1 MADDLN
7 EILKHLGAASGKASG
22 NILLDFDG
30 DLRDLAAYEATG
42 GYAMLKRA
50 VETMSGEDI
59 VAAISESGLRGRGGA
74 GFPTGR
80 KASFL
85 AAGHAALHRGQRRRV
100 RARHLQGPRDHA
112 AQPARQCSRAS

>member
-1 MADDLN
+1 MAEDLN
-7 EILKHLGAASGKASG
+7 EILKHLGAASGTASG

-30 DLRDLAAYEATG
+30 DLRDLAAYEARG

-85 AAGHAALHRGQRRRV
+85 APASPS
-100 RARHLQGPRDHA
+100 RARPRT
-112 AQPARQCSRAS
+112 ARSSCATRTRCSRAS